1 MTVYP
6 FFENIDNKTF
16 LIAGGG
22 EVARGKV
29 ERLLQFTS
37 KIIVVAQTTS
47 IRSVRV
53 LRRTLTPENLDEIL
67 PMGDYVIAATDDP
80 SLNEEIARCCQK
92 HRIPV
97 NVVDCPRLCSFLFPG
112 VIKRG
117 DLTIGISTGGT
128 SPAYARELRMAIEKT
143 LPPHIGGI
151 LERMGRLR
159 AAVPKQVASQKDRKV
174 CYEQILALLLET
186 DNQAS
191 PEDVQRIIDRFVQ
204 SPGTDA

>member
-6 FFENIDNKTF
+6 LFENIDHKTF

-22 EVARGKV
+22 EVAQRKV
-29 ERLLQFTS
+29 DRLLSFTS
-37 KIIVVAQTTS
+37 KIIVVAEETS

-53 LRRTLTPENLDEIL
+53 LRRKLTPDNLGEFL
-67 PMGDYVIAATDDP
+67 PMGDYVIAATDDAA
-80 SLNEEIARCCQK
+80 LNEQIAHFCQEN
-92 HRIPV
+92 RIPV
-97 NVVDCPRLCSFLFPG
+97 NVVDCPSLCSFIFPS

-151 LERMGRLR
+151 LERMGKLR
-159 AAVPKQVASQKDRKV
+159 PAVPKEIRSQKDRKA
-174 CYEQILALLLET
+174 CYEEILSLLLET
-186 DNQAS
+186 DNAADDAEVQA
-191 PEDVQRIIDRFVQ
+191 VIDRYAK
-204 SPGTDA
+204 G